1 MNRNMTHT
9 FDSVTI
15 RRWMLASLLLL
26 GMFAAIPQARAQM
39 SGTFSTDIVIIESAM
54 SATMTAA
61 GNNDVAGT
69 RVNME
74 ELYRQWRQFRQK
86 NIDARPKDPQF
97 APNMLKAEESLFAAS
112 KLVDQEKTAAARSEL
127 ENAQTLI
134 RNLRPQAEAK

>member
-1 MNRNMTHT
+1 MTRT
-9 FDSVTI
+9 LKSNTL
-15 RRWMLASLLLL
+15 RRCMLASLLLL
-26 GMFAAIPQARAQM
+26 GMIAAIPQARAQM
-39 SGTFSTDIVIIESAM
+39 SGTFSADIVIIESAL

-112 KLVDQEKTAAARSEL
+112 
-127 ENAQTLI
+127 
-134 RNLRPQAEAK
+134 